1 MPGWFGQKTR
11 ILIFGTGAG
20 GTSFYKRCRGRY
32 NIIGFLDNN
41 PQKHGQRLFN
51 KTIYAPHSLPQL
63 AYDKIIIVSDY
74 YREIHQQLIQE
85 FAISEQKISVFQAD
99 SALHTPLLQRCRKH
113 LELAAHDLMCRRP
126 GLLSDFLYWSLLRRQ
141 QSNSIRRL
149 PLRWLDQ
156 ADANRVHMFRTAEDT
171 SVQGPRWIGQEVP
184 AQAIELPAVALYHF
198 RHGQVCSVSRS
209 ILFPDL
215 QAGPHIVAERV
226 TTSTLAHADYSG
238 AHLVHHGQALA
249 LVRLGQ
255 AERIACG
262 ILISGCNEVNYYHWV
277 LEILPQLQF
286 LDELPECYAG
296 YPVLIPAFSQK
307 IPSIKALLDS
317 IGIKRAIIYLSNI
330 TSYLVADLLLI
341 SAPNNF
347 IPNRKG
353 SAARLAEDS
362 YARPESIAFL
372 RDKARAL
379 TACVDRQALP
389 KRVFLA
395 RKGVLR
401 QYNQAEVVT
410 LLESYGFVCVYM
422 EDQDIAHQVA
432 IMANA
437 ECIIGPTGAAWTN
450 ILFASAGTR
459 ALCWMAEEWGQL
471 SCFSNLAAIVGV
483 SMDYLPYRA
492 NTSDSRELYYKEYRI
507 DIDMIHHWLQQHLA
521 PVSDGYSRPQARIA
535 DEIANHREST

>member
-1 MPGWFGQKTR
+1 
-11 ILIFGTGAG
+11 
-20 GTSFYKRCRGRY
+20 
-32 NIIGFLDNN
+32 
-41 PQKHGQRLFN
+41 
-51 KTIYAPHSLPQL
+51 
-63 AYDKIIIVSDY
+63 V
-74 YREIHQQLIQE
+74 
-85 FAISEQKISVFQAD
+85 QARRTVVR
-99 SALHTPLLQRCRKH
+99 SAVLV
-113 LELAAHDLMCRRP
+113 
-126 GLLSDFLYWSLLRRQ
+126 
-141 QSNSIRRL
+141 IRRV

-156 ADANRVHMFRTAEDT
+156 ADANRVHLFRIAED
-171 SVQGPRWIGQEVP
+171 SNVQGPRWLNRAVA

-215 QAGPHIVAERV
+215 PSGAEVVVERV
-226 TTSTLAHADYSG
+226 TTSMLAHADYSG

-249 LVRLGQ
+249 LARLGP
-255 AERIACG
+255 AERLERG

-286 LDELPECYAG
+286 LDELPDCYAD
-296 YPVLIPAFSQK
+296 YPVLISAFSQK
-307 IPSIKALLDS
+307 IPSIKNLLDG
-317 IGIKRAIIYLSNI
+317 IGLKRPGIFLSNI
-330 TSYLVADLLLI
+330 SSYLVADLLLI

-362 YARPESIAFL
+362 YARPESLTFL
-372 RDKARAL
+372 RDKALAL
-379 TACVDRQALP
+379 TATVHAQTLP

-401 QYNQAEVVT
+401 QYNQAEVIT
-410 LLESYGFVCVYM
+410 LLTSYGFVCVYM

-437 ECIIGPTGAAWTN
+437 ECIVGPTGAAWTN

-483 SMDYLPYRA
+483 DMDYLSYKA
-492 NTSDSRELYYKEYRI
+492 GTSDSRELYYKEYRI
-507 DIDMIHHWLQQHLA
+507 DVDMIHHWLQQHLT
-521 PVSDGYSRPQARIA
+521 PVSAAHTQPQINIA
-535 DEIANHREST
+535 HHRTIT